1 MTDTNTTPPAPP
13 GAMLATGWTAD
24 KQYSIAFSIASRL
37 ITGLY
42 GAIAPFAD
50 VIHTDTDIDVHYIGQ
65 IDKIMYDNITQSILA
80 PSQMAFWLPNNTLK
94 IRKALVNFGANTY
107 LDNKKKA
114 IVGVD
119 NTIILIP
126 QIVDENGVQCA
137 DITEV
142 EIKNL
147 QKLDFSMSINGADPT
162 VYKSKTTNGGSV
174 TFQLNKI
181 GYASIRFK
189 ALVPELSSVW
199 LSVYPELYGY
209 DADQMVAFNAWVNSN
224 QSTPNT
230 V

>member
-1 MTDTNTTPPAPP
+1 MTDTTTVSAPP
-13 GAMLATGWTAD
+13 GVMMATGWTAD
-24 KQYSIAFSIASRL
+24 KQYSITFSTTTRL

-42 GAIAPFAD
+42 GALAPFAD
-50 VIHTDTDIDVHYIGQ
+50 IIHSDTNIDNHYLGTISEQLYNDIA
-65 IDKIMYDNITQSILA
+65 QSILA
-80 PSQMAFWLPNNTLK
+80 PSQMAFWTTENKLK
-94 IRKALVNFGANTY
+94 IRRAIVDFGTNTY
-107 LDNKKKA
+107 LDTKKKS
-114 IVGVD
+114 IVGVG
-119 NTIILIP
+119 NLITLIP
-126 QIVDENGVQCA
+126 QIVDENGAPCTDV
-137 DITEV
+137 TEIS
-142 EIKNL
+142 IKNM
-147 QKLDFSMSINGADPT
+147 QKLDFPMSINGADT
-162 VYKSKTTNGGSV
+162 SVYKSKTTNGGSV

>member
-1 MTDTNTTPPAPP
+1 MTDTTIPPAPP
-13 GAMLATGWTAD
+13 GVKISTGWTED
-24 KQYSIAFSIASRL
+24 KQYSITFSMTTRL

-42 GAIAPFAD
+42 GALASFAD
-50 VIHTDTDIDVHYIGQ
+50 VKHSDTDLENHYLGT
-65 IDKIMYDNITQSILA
+65 ITQQQYNDISQSILA
-80 PSQMAFWLPNNTLK
+80 PSQMAFWTPENTLK
-94 IRKALVNFGANTY
+94 MRKAIVNFGPNTY
-107 LDNKKKA
+107 LDSKKKS

-119 NTIILIP
+119 NLITLIP
-126 QIVDENGVQCA
+126 QIVDQNGVQCT
-137 DITEV
+137 DITEIGV
-142 EIKNL
+142 KNL
-147 QKLDFSMSINGADPT
+147 QKLDFPISIDGADPS
-162 VYKSKTTNGGSV
+162 VYKSTTTNGGAV

-209 DADQMVAFNAWVNSN
+209 DDAQMAAFNTWVQSN

>member
-1 MTDTNTTPPAPP
+1 MTDTTTPPAPP
-13 GAMLATGWTAD
+13 GVTLSTGWQAD
-24 KQYSIAFSIASRL
+24 KKYSVSFSMSTRL

-50 VIHTDTDIDVHYIGQ
+50 VVHTDTDLENHYLGPISK
-65 IDKIMYDNITQSILA
+65 DLYDNITQSILA
-80 PSQMAFWLPNNTLK
+80 PSQMAFWLPDNTLK
-94 IRKALVNFGANTY
+94 MRKALVNFGPNTY

-119 NTIILIP
+119 NLITLIP
-126 QIVDENGVQCA
+126 QIIDETGAQCE
-137 DITEV
+137 DITQI

-147 QKLDFSMSINGADPT
+147 QKLDFPMSIDGADPT

-199 LSVYPELYGY
+199 LSLYPELYGY
-209 DADQMVAFNAWVNSN
+209 DADQMIAFNTWVQGN